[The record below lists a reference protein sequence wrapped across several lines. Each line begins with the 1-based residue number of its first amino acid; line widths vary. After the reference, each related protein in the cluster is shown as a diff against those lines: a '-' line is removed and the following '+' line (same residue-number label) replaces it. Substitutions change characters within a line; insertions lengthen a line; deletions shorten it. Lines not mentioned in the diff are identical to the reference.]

1 MGSEGLPI
9 DIIIFAAIAAFIVF
23 RLRSVLG
30 RRTGNERPPQ
40 GVFGPSRTAKR
51 DKAKRD
57 GDGDKVIQLGDR
69 GKPEAVPDSVFD
81 NLEPGTPLE
90 VGLKAIRAADP
101 SFNGDAFLQG
111 AGGAFE
117 MIIEAFA
124 GGTMSAVKSFLS
136 QDVFDNFS
144 RAIAAR
150 DEAGET
156 LETTMIGIKRAD
168 IIEAK
173 VEERTAVITVKFVS
187 EQINVTRDGEG
198 VVVDGD
204 PDHVTEVV
212 DIWTFMRDVRSR
224 NPNWVLVETRSAN

>member
-1 MGSEGLPI
+1 MSNEGLPI

-23 RLRSVLG
+23 RLRNVLG
-30 RRTGNERPPQ
+30 RRTGNEQPPQ
-40 GVFGPSRTAKR
+40 GMFGPSRTAKR
-51 DKAKRD
+51 DEAKRD
-57 GDGDKVIQLGDR
+57 GDSDKVVQLGNR
-69 GKPEAVPDSVFD
+69 GKPEEAPDSVFE
-81 NLEPGTPLE
+81 NLDPDTPLAA
-90 VGLKAIRAADP
+90 GLTAIREADQ
-101 SFNGDAFLQG
+101 SFNGDAFLRG
-111 AGGAFE
+111 AGSAFE

-124 GGTMSAVKSFLS
+124 GGTMAAVKSFLS

-144 RAIAAR
+144 RAISDR
-150 DEAGET
+150 EVAGET

-168 IIEAK
+168 LIEAR
-173 VEERTAVITVKFVS
+173 VEDRTAFITVKFVS

-212 DIWTFMRDVRSR
+212 DIWTFMRDIRSR